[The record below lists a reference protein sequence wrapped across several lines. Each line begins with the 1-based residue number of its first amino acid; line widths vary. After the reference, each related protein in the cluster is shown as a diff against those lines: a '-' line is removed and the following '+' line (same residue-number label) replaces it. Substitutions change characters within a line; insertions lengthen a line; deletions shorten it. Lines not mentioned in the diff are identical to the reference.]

1 MGKVVKWCIV
11 KEKRSKKIL
20 ITTSVMDNGI
30 SLEDEYLRN
39 IVIMADTKE
48 TFIQMLG
55 RKRIKNNNEKLNLY
69 ILKRDI

>member
-1 MGKVVKWCIV
+1 
-11 KEKRSKKIL
+11 
-20 ITTSVMDNGI
+20 MDNGI

-55 RKRIKNNNEKLNLY
+55 RKRIKNKDRKSTL
-69 ILKRDI
+69 

>member
-1 MGKVVKWCIV
+1 
-11 KEKRSKKIL
+11 
-20 ITTSVMDNGI
+20 MDNGI